1 MRSKNERVDKRFAE
15 EMKNIMRTR
24 IERGLAKLKMQDIS
38 MPESTR
44 LIMSTPS
51 WVKVKDEAKKLPKKK

>member
-51 WVKVKDEAKKLPKKK
+51 WSKVKEEAKKLPKKK